1 MPDIS
6 IALLAVIPLALVE
19 LARASRW
26 RVLFGE
32 QRPSYVVCLR
42 ALVSGQV
49 TNALS
54 PVRGGEAVR
63 LAVLAAQGGAV
74 VPGAA
79 SLAGVKA
86 IDAICL
92 ATIAIA
98 VAGTGVLEQP
108 SWAFLGG
115 AAVLVGGIVVAF
127 AGPRLR
133 DLLERNQIT
142 RKLRLASLVDVAQ
155 AVGDPAVL
163 IHVLLT
169 TAAVWLVGLAAN
181 GVILASVGVMPSLDL
196 MARII
201 VAGYLVSLL
210 PSLPVQIG
218 TFEAAVTAALVSAG
232 VPLNQAITAS
242 VSLHVCQLIKL
253 LVLFGVSTLLTL
265 RSSQSKPSPAVLP
278 LWLLRPDKAM
288 RRSSN

>member
-1 MPDIS
+1 MPDVS

-26 RVLFGE
+26 RVLFGH
-32 QRPSYVVCLR
+32 QRPTYLVCLR

-54 PVRGGEAVR
+54 PVRAGEAVR
-63 LAVLAAQGGAV
+63 LGVLAAQGGAV
-74 VPGAA
+74 VQGAA
-79 SLAGVKA
+79 ALAGVKA
-86 IDAICL
+86 IDTICL
-92 ATIAIA
+92 AAIAIA

-108 SWAFLGG
+108 SWAFVGG
-115 AAVLVGGIVVAF
+115 AVVLAGGVVVAF
-127 AGPRLR
+127 SGSRLR
-133 DLLERNQIT
+133 DVLQRNRIA

-155 AVGDPAVL
+155 AVRDPAIL
-163 IHVLLT
+163 FHVLLT

-210 PSLPVQIG
+210 PSLPAQIG
-218 TFEAAVTAALVSAG
+218 TFEAAVTAALVSAD
-232 VPLNQAITAS
+232 VPLNSAIAAS
-242 VSLHVCQLIKL
+242 VSLHVCQMIKL
-253 LVLFGVSTLLTL
+253 LVLFAVSTVLTL
-265 RSSQSKPSPAVLP
+265 RSTQSTSASPALP
-278 LWLLRPDKAM
+278 LWLLRPDKAL